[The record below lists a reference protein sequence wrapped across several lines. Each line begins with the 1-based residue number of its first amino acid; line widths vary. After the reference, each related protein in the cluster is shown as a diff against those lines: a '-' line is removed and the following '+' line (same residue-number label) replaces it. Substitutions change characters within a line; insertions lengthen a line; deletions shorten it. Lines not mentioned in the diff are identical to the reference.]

1 MLDVD
6 KVAKNIYLKTP
17 GILKKLKALFG
28 DEIFSPG
35 GDLIFKSL
43 AERVFSN
50 KIDLK
55 KLNRLMFP
63 LIRDE
68 VKNILNKSQGRS
80 YIIIDAAI
88 LFDCKL
94 DLFCDC
100 VILVDTSSQ
109 RRKTFLKNEGFSDND
124 LKLRMEGQ
132 HLKVNKR
139 KVNFIIRNNN
149 SKRNLLDKV
158 KKILK
163 NI

>member
-1 MLDVD
+1 VLDVD
-6 KVAKNIYLKTP
+6 KMAKNIYLKTP
-17 GILKKLKALFG
+17 GILKKLNNLFG

-43 AERVFSN
+43 AERVFSR
-50 KIDLK
+50 KTDLK

-68 VKNILNKSQGRS
+68 VKNILNKSQSRS

-88 LFDCKL
+88 LLDCKL

-124 LKLRMEGQ
+124 VKLRMEGQ
-132 HLKVNKR
+132 HIKVNEM
-139 KVNFIIRNNN
+139 KVNFIINNCD
-149 SKRNLLDKV
+149 SKRNLLVKV

>member
-28 DEIFSPG
+28 DEILSPG

>member
-17 GILKKLKALFG
+17 GILKKLKGLFG
-28 DEIFSPG
+28 DEIFSAG
-35 GDLIFKSL
+35 GNLIFKSL
-43 AERVFSN
+43 ADRVFSS
-50 KIDLK
+50 KTDLK

-63 LIRDE
+63 LIRNE

-100 VILVDTSSQ
+100 VILVNTSSQ

-124 LKLRMEGQ
+124 VKLRMEGQ
-132 HLKVNKR
+132 HIKVNER
-139 KVNFIIRNNN
+139 KVNFIIRNDN